1 MQLIKWNPWHDLS
14 NLQCRW
20 NATGGHGFGYGSM
33 QNRSEQDRAWTP
45 AVDVFDNETQI
56 TIKAE
61 LPGVGKDNIAIS
73 VKDRVLN
80 LSGERGAEARPE
92 AGKIY
97 RQERVFG
104 RFERYF
110 ILPTEVDAEMI
121 RADYKDGVL
130 TIEIPKP
137 AKQQPRRI
145 TVH

>member
-1 MQLIKWNPWHDLS
+1 MQLIKWYPWNDLS
-14 NLQCRW
+14 NRQCRW
-20 NATGGHGFGYGSM
+20 NMTGGYGFGHGPIQS
-33 QNRSEQDRAWTP
+33 RSEQDGKWTP
-45 AVDVFDNETQI
+45 AVDVFDNETHI
-56 TIKAE
+56 AIKAE

-92 AGKIY
+92 TGKTY

-104 RFERYF
+104 RFDRSF

-121 RADYKDGVL
+121 SADYKDGVL